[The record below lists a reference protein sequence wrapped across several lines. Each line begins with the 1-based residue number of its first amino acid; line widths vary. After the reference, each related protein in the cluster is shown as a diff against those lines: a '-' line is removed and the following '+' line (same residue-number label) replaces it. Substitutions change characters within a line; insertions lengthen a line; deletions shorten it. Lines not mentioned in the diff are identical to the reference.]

1 MIDNIGLNK
10 WFELSG
16 DEMMIVTSILET
28 DNGSRI
34 VHYKVAKNG
43 EIVHFV
49 YLEETDEV
57 LLNEWW
63 ILLPDVLLE
72 KSLYDKKTY
81 IDCYKIE
88 TSRIVKEY
96 FLNKS
101 E

>member
-1 MIDNIGLNK
+1 MIGNIGLNK

-16 DEMMIVTSILET
+16 DEMMIVTSILEI

-81 IDCYKIE
+81 IDCYKTE

-96 FLNKS
+96 FLDKS